1 MSSLFGSSLGVF
13 IGVTGLLLGFTAAL
27 TGQAIADTWRP
38 RWPTVVSAFG
48 LALVARFLDFSLF
61 GGPLLSLPAFL
72 VAWAWL
78 AGVALAAWQATLA
91 HNMVR
96 QYPWLYEAAGP
107 FGWRRREGS
116 PDVAGNP
123 GQH

>member
-1 MSSLFGSSLGVF
+1 MTGLFGSSFGVF
-13 IGVTGLLLGFTAAL
+13 VGLAGLLFGFAAFL

-38 RWPTVVSAFG
+38 AWQAVLSAFG
-48 LALVARFLDFSLF
+48 LAVSVRFLDFALF
-61 GGPLLSLPAFL
+61 GGSLLALPAFL

-78 AGVALAAWQATLA
+78 AGVAWCAWRLTLA

-107 FGWRRREGS
+107 FSWRSRG
-116 PDVAGNP
+116 
-123 GQH
+123 